1 MWLNDRLHVGG
12 GVTLRTYK
20 SGNKRSFRD
29 AARLYSYL
37 PEKDEWIEKP
47 INTPTYYFALAV
59 YHSQLVIASGCE
71 YQGQDKVG
79 PHTNKVWTILPE
91 SGEKREDIPPMNIKR
106 HSATGISTGDH
117 LVIAGG
123 LGVNGVEL
131 NSVEVYNGHEWSPT
145 RELPRACWHMKCTLY
160 KGCLYLMGGVGQ
172 GQKVYYIEIEHLIA
186 NCTTA
191 SDLTTSSGLEE
202 KTWKKITS
210 IPHERSALAAF
221 GGSLVA
227 IGGGDLFSPTSKM
240 YAYAP
245 GPAGNSPL
253 QLWIPIASGNL
264 PTNLISICAVTL
276 PSGELMSIEREKGQE
291 WSDKVFKASLHKGKN

>member
-1 MWLNDRLHVGG
+1 MGG
-12 GVTLRTYK
+12 GVTLKTYR

-47 INTPTYYFALAV
+47 IDTPTYYFALVV
-59 YHSQLVIASGCE
+59 YHSQIVIASGCE
-71 YQGQDKVG
+71 YQRRDKVG
-79 PHTNKVWTILPE
+79 PHTNKVWTLTSSAEGGWQEEI
-91 SGEKREDIPPMNIKR
+91 SPMNIKR
-106 HSATGISTGDH
+106 HSATGISSGDH
-117 LVIAGG
+117 LVVVGG
-123 LGVNGVEL
+123 LGINGIEL
-131 NSVEVYNGHEWSPT
+131 KSVEVYNGHEWAPA
-145 RELPRACWHMKCTLY
+145 RELSRACWHMKCTLY

-172 GQKVYYIEIEHLIA
+172 GQKVYYIEIDHLIA
-186 NCTTA
+186 NSTA
-191 SDLTTSSGLEE
+191 VGDLPPSLGLEE

-210 IPHERSALAAF
+210 IPHERLALAAF

-227 IGGGDLFSPTSKM
+227 IGGGDLLSPTSKT

-276 PSGELMSIEREKGQE
+276 PSGELMSIGEIGQE
-291 WSDKVFKASLHKGKN
+291 WSDRAFKASLHKGIHWFRS